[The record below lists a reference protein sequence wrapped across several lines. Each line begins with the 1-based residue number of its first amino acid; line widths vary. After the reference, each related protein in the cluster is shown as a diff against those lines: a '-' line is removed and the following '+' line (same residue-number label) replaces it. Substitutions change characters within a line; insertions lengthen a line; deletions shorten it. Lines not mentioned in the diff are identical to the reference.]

1 MTHVKKPPILLYI
14 AVLMSLALT
23 CACGI
28 PAALPNA
35 APAAVA
41 PKLSAAPTPPAQVVE
56 MMVIA
61 DMLNIRAAP
70 DYKSAADPDGLERGQ
85 VVKVHLSCT
94 RGEMRAWVSINSDCT
109 EWVNSA
115 WLDVVR

>member
-1 MTHVKKPPILLYI
+1 MSHVSKMTSLLYI
-14 AVLMSLALT
+14 AVLMLVSL
-23 CACGI
+23 ACGI
-28 PAALPNA
+28 PSALPNA
-35 APAAVA
+35 APAAIA
-41 PKLSAAPTPPAQVVE
+41 PKLSATPTPPAQVVE

-85 VVKVHLSCT
+85 DVKVYLFCT
-94 RGEMRAWVSINSDCT
+94 GGEMRDWVAINSDCT

-115 WLDVVR
+115 WLVVR

>member
-28 PAALPNA
+28 PAALPN
-35 APAAVA
+35 VA
-41 PKLSAAPTPPAQVVE
+41 PGAIAPELSAAPTPPAQVVE
-56 MMVIA
+56 MMVTGR
-61 DMLNIRAAP
+61 LNIRAAP

-85 VVKVHLSCT
+85 VVKVYLSCT